1 MSPQPATTKGYEKI
15 PSTRDSLLADDSI
28 LSLLLRSR
36 SCSEYSLHF
45 LMGGLA
51 LGYYYCGRQLGLRSS
66 LKVWS
71 TLWVGTS

>member
-1 MSPQPATTKGYEKI
+1 MRYLESGTERFRALGI
-15 PSTRDSLLADDSI
+15 HSAGDDSI